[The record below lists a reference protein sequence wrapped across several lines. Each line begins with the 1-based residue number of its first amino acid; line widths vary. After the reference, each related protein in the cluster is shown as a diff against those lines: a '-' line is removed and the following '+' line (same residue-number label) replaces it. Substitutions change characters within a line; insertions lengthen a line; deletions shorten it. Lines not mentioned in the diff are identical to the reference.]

1 MSLLKFRFRASYR
14 DFPGIS
20 VRFDVAD
27 AHWLLYSCG
36 HLPNIGDFMQ
46 IDAFDRRIV
55 TTLAGDGRLTAVE
68 LANRVGLSASA
79 CTRRLQA
86 LESGGV
92 IRGYRAMIDPAAVGL
107 GINIFVEITLEKQND
122 DTLRAFEAGL
132 AKCPNVL
139 SCHLMSGSSDYL
151 IHIVASDLPDFERL
165 HANVFG
171 HLPGV
176 ARIESKFALREA
188 IDRPL
193 VPIG

>member
-1 MSLLKFRFRASYR
+1 VQL
-14 DFPGIS
+14 DT
-20 VRFDVAD
+20 
-27 AHWLLYSCG
+27 
-36 HLPNIGDFMQ
+36 
-46 IDAFDRRIV
+46 FDRRIV
-55 TTLAGDGRLTAVE
+55 SALASAGRITTVE
-68 LANRVGLSASA
+68 LANRVGLSPSA

-86 LESGGV
+86 LEADGV
-92 IRGYRAMIDPAAVGL
+92 VRGYRAIVDGAAIDL
-107 GINIFVEITLEKQND
+107 GITAFVEITLERQND
-122 DTLRAFEAGL
+122 DALRAFEQAL

-151 IHIVASDLPDFERL
+151 IRVAARDLSDFEHL

-193 VPIG
+193 APIG

>member
-1 MSLLKFRFRASYR
+1 VQL
-14 DFPGIS
+14 DT
-20 VRFDVAD
+20 
-27 AHWLLYSCG
+27 
-36 HLPNIGDFMQ
+36 
-46 IDAFDRRIV
+46 FDRKIIRALAADGRMTAV
-55 TTLAGDGRLTAVE
+55 DLAGK
-68 LANRVGLSASA
+68 VGLSPSA

-86 LESGGV
+86 LEAAGV
-92 IRGYRAMIDPAAVGL
+92 IAGYRAVIDPNAVGL
-107 GINIFVEITLEKQND
+107 GITAFVEITLDRQSDEA
-122 DTLRAFEAGL
+122 LRAFEAAL

-151 IHIVASDLPDFERL
+151 IRVAARDLTDFQHL

-193 VPIG
+193 IPIEAA

>member
-1 MSLLKFRFRASYR
+1 VQLDEFDRKITRALAGNGRLSA
-14 DFPGIS
+14 
-20 VRFDVAD
+20 VDVA
-27 AHWLLYSCG
+27 
-36 HLPNIGDFMQ
+36 NQ
-46 IDAFDRRIV
+46 
-55 TTLAGDGRLTAVE
+55 
-68 LANRVGLSASA
+68 VGLSASA

-86 LESGGV
+86 LEGAGV

-107 GINIFVEITLEKQND
+107 GINIFVEITLERQND
-122 DTLRAFEAGL
+122 DTLRAFEKGL

-151 IHIVASDLPDFERL
+151 IHIVARDLPDFERL
-165 HANVFG
+165 HANVLG

-193 VPIG
+193 VPIA

>member
-1 MSLLKFRFRASYR
+1 M
-14 DFPGIS
+14 
-20 VRFDVAD
+20 
-27 AHWLLYSCG
+27 
-36 HLPNIGDFMQ
+36 HLDE
-46 IDAFDRRIV
+46 FDRKIV
-55 TTLAGDGRLTAVE
+55 AVLAGSGRLTAVD
-68 LANRVGLSASA
+68 LASRVGLSPSAS
-79 CTRRLQA
+79 TRRLQA
-86 LESGGV
+86 LESSGV
-92 IRGYRAMIDPAAVGL
+92 IRGYRAMIDPAAIDL
-107 GINIFVEITLEKQND
+107 GINIFVEITLERQND

-151 IHIVASDLPDFERL
+151 IHIVARDLPDFERL
-165 HANVFG
+165 HANVLG

>member
-1 MSLLKFRFRASYR
+1 
-14 DFPGIS
+14 
-20 VRFDVAD
+20 
-27 AHWLLYSCG
+27 
-36 HLPNIGDFMQ
+36 MQ
-46 IDAFDRRIV
+46 LDTFDRKIIRALAADGRMTAV
-55 TTLAGDGRLTAVE
+55 DLAGK
-68 LANRVGLSASA
+68 VGLSPSA

-86 LESGGV
+86 LEAAGV
-92 IRGYRAMIDPAAVGL
+92 IAGYRAVIDPNAVGL
-107 GINIFVEITLEKQND
+107 GITAFVEITLDRQSDEA
-122 DTLRAFEAGL
+122 LRAFEAAL

-151 IHIVASDLPDFERL
+151 IRVAARDLTDFQHL

-193 VPIG
+193 IPIEAA